1 MYTLRA
7 RAVELHVILCM
18 SFAKLLAFHPESRSH
33 LLFPPPSPAC
43 VYCLFFSAIVTTP
56 LPDARKMGLS
66 GKTFVPHI
74 SHKGSLW
81 SITVLMEARDSH
93 QLHAFFPVSCVDAG
107 QASVRSGSGFT
118 DGCPEK
124 WLVVKPVSY
133 TQGSKGPKL
142 CGGDTTCL
150 ISFLNSQSKE
160 LVALK
165 SLFIC
170 LTPQWI
176 HS

>member
-1 MYTLRA
+1 M
-7 RAVELHVILCM
+7 C
-18 SFAKLLAFHPESRSH
+18 
-33 LLFPPPSPAC
+33 LLF
-43 VYCLFFSAIVTTP
+43 FFLLPAIVTTP

-81 SITVLMEARDSH
+81 PITVLMEARDSH

-107 QASVRSGSGFT
+107 QACVRSGSGFT

-124 WLVVKPVSY
+124 WLALKPVSY

-142 CGGDTTCL
+142 CGGDTACL
-150 ISFLNSQSKE
+150 ISFLNSQSNE
-160 LVALK
+160 LVALEA
-165 SLFIC
+165 LFMC
-170 LTPQWI
+170 LTPVNPLLTSLT
-176 HS
+176 HTRS